1 MPDEKDEMGDSDIQ
15 VEVIPEPEEE
25 KPRMKRGDTRK
36 AGGVDDEVSEY
47 GKDVQK
53 RIDKLR
59 FAYHEERRQK
69 EQKERDLVSTTDYAQ
84 RLRKENLE
92 LKRNVQRTEQ
102 AVVHQALSRVDA
114 EIVGARQASRQALD
128 AGQSEQ
134 IVAAQEKLAR
144 AVAEKERL
152 ALLKSS
158 PEEEITETV
167 APPPP
172 RPDPRTQEWFSKNP
186 WWRQPGEEERTAL
199 ASAVH
204 DKLVAK
210 GVTAINNPDLYWKTI
225 DTRLAEVFPEHAAP
239 NGNGNGNGNHS
250 DREEEGE
257 TRTRPL
263 AVAGGTRSQAGATGN
278 ASRARVV
285 RLTETQVRLAHRLGV
300 SLEDYAHQVAMEQ
313 GLING

>member
-1 MPDEKDEMGDSDIQ
+1 MPDEKDAMGESGIQ
-15 VEVIPEPEEE
+15 VEVIPEAEEE
-25 KPRMKRGDTRK
+25 KPRMKGDTR
-36 AGGVDDEVSEY
+36 ALDMRDDEVKQY
-47 GKDVQK
+47 GQDVQK

-84 RLRKENLE
+84 RLRRENLE

-102 AVVHQALSRVDA
+102 AVVHQALTRVDA

-152 ALLKSS
+152 ALLKSA
-158 PEEEITETV
+158 PEEEVTETV
-167 APPPP
+167 PPPPP
-172 RPDPRTQEWFSKNP
+172 RPDPRTQEWFAKNT

-199 ASAVH
+199 ATVVH
-204 DKLVAK
+204 DKLVAR
-210 GVTAINNPDLYWKTI
+210 GVTALNNPDLYWKTI
-225 DTRLAEVFPEHAAP
+225 DTRLAEVFPEQAS
-239 NGNGNGNGNHS
+239 NGNGNGNHS
-250 DREEEGE
+250 EREDEGE

-263 AVAGGTRSQAGATGN
+263 AVAGGTRSQAGVAGN
-278 ASRARVV
+278 VGRTRVV
-285 RLTETQVRLAHRLGV
+285 RLTESQVRLAHRLGV
-300 SLEDYAHQVAMEQ
+300 TPEQYAHQVALEQ